1 MVTIAGIRS
10 IHEAQEK
17 GAQSLTLWGSGK
29 PRREFI
35 FSNDI
40 ADACIALLAGD
51 TRSIELPLNL
61 GTGRDFSISE
71 LAVAIAKVVGYKGK
85 FEWDMI
91 KPDGAPQKL
100 LDSSRLRGFGW
111 TPKISIED
119 GLFCT
124 YQWYLKTLVHQIN
137 SE

>member
-1 MVTIAGIRS
+1 MVNLG
-10 IHEAQEK
+10 
-17 GAQSLTLWGSGK
+17 
-29 PRREFI
+29 EFI

-51 TRSIELPLNL
+51 TGSIELPLNL
-61 GTGRDFSISE
+61 GSGRDFSISE
-71 LAVAIAKVVGYKGK
+71 LAVAIADVVGYKGK
-85 FEWDMI
+85 FEWDTM

-111 TPKISIED
+111 SPKTTLGE

-124 YQWYLKTLVHQIN
+124 YQWYLKKLATQIN
-137 SE
+137 SEK